1 MDSQKKRL
9 LEKAYH
15 LFFETGTKSVITRP
29 VQEFVDGQVIG
40 IGTAVDEKL
49 RGIGDF
55 RKLLQIQKKQMAGLK
70 IHWEKKRFSSHV
82 TADENTAVYADD
94 VYLTIGTGKEKLK
107 MYLRFS
113 VILHYNGKG
122 WKVIHWHGSKPE
134 EVKSEEDTY
143 GLDQWKKKASE
154 LQQLVE
160 QRTADLLLKNRELEI
175 EASLEKVR
183 TVAMGMK
190 ERADMLKICT
200 MIAKQLSV
208 LGLKEIRN
216 VQTAIFKVPMGTYVN
231 YEFYAKHDK
240 TFITETLYTN
250 HKVALA
256 FAKKMLKGNGAVAI
270 AHMKGKQQVMDW
282 LRYQKGTN
290 VFIDTYLKT
299 ATSLSYYWYSLGPV
313 ALGISAYQPLTKE
326 ELQLFERFLKVF
338 ELAYKRYMDIEK
350 AEAQVREAQ
359 IEAALER
366 VRARSMAMQDSS
378 EIGKLILHVYTELTR
393 LDARLDRCFFMI
405 VDPENLGITWWMA
418 SQEGLLAEN
427 GFFVQYNEHPS
438 HLLYLDHWKKKTKK
452 WHYLFAGK
460 EKRDWDRFGFSKTE
474 LSRLPEPVKK
484 FMASAKS
491 VNLSGSSDAFGSL
504 VTGSFEPLSD
514 EHQDIISRFASVFN
528 QTYTRFND
536 LKKAEAQARES
547 QIEAS
552 LERIR
557 SRTVGMQKSEELKE
571 VIQVVYEQFI
581 RLGIHTE
588 HAGFIIDYRER
599 NDYNTWIADQFGSP
613 SQIAIP
619 YFDCIYYNQFNA
631 AKAERKE
638 FFTLSLT
645 RKEKDHFYKGL
656 FKLIP
661 GFPEASKQIIF
672 RHPGFTISTVLLEN
686 VALYVEN
693 FTGLPYAEEDNAI
706 LIRFG
711 KVFQQTYTRFLDLQ
725 KAEEQAHEAEVQLA
739 LERVRARSLAM
750 HQTSELMEVVNEVAQ
765 QLMKMK
771 IDIDGGIF
779 IVINEEVESD
789 RLPIWGAAGAAN
801 YVEKVIVPELGTAI
815 FTRLVNAILKRESF
829 LTERYT
835 REEKDEFLHNLFKHA
850 PWKQLPAKRKKELL
864 AREGGYCR
872 STVISKFTS
881 IAMINHHGKK
891 FSAADNLILQR
902 FGMVLEQSYTRFLDL
917 QKAEEQSK
925 ESLIQLALERVRART
940 MAMQQSTELPEA
952 ANLLFLQLQAL
963 GMPAW
968 SAGYCIWEDD
978 KKAVTL
984 WMSSEGVIQPP
995 FKAPTTE
1002 DELFIQMREGHEKGK
1017 ALHVVELGGK
1027 KLQAHYQYMRTL
1039 PVVGEVL
1046 DSIIEAGHPL
1056 PVYQVMHYAYF
1067 SKGYLLFIT
1076 YEPVPAAHEIFKR
1089 FANVFD
1095 QTYTR
1100 FLDLQKAEAQAKE
1113 AFIESAL
1120 ERVRSRSLAMHHSSE
1135 LSAVVNT
1142 LLREFTNLEFTLTF
1156 CIINLINE
1164 KDRSNTVWAANPEA
1178 GNQPESYY
1186 MKFEDYPFHHAMWDA
1201 WKDQQKKF
1209 IYTIEGEEKR
1219 IYDEYLYTS
1228 TEFRR
1233 FPKHV
1238 QDANKALKRYVA
1250 GFTFFRFSGL
1260 QTVSE
1265 NPISP
1270 DDLDILERFGRVFEQ
1285 SYTRFLDL
1293 QKAEA
1298 QAREAQIEAA
1308 LERVRSRSMA
1318 MHRSEELSDLS
1329 LELVKQVQ
1337 ALGVATWFCAFNIY
1351 DDDPNSSLEWGSNGQ
1366 GVFPQYRTPREGIF
1380 LRYYQAGQK
1389 GETLLVNEIGE
1400 AECPAHYDYLC
1411 SLPGVG
1417 DQLLQMKAAGL
1428 PFPASQIDHVAF
1440 FKHGY
1445 IIFIT
1450 YEPVPETHEIFK
1462 RFARVF
1468 EQSYTR
1474 FLDLQKAEAQAREAQ
1489 IEVAVER
1496 VRAKALAMHRSEEI
1510 LQVAMTLKEQMEG
1523 LELKG
1528 VTAATIYL
1536 QQDDGLIRAW
1546 DITELKASE
1555 NGPQLTV
1562 DFAFKL
1568 EDTDPQLWVRRIWE
1582 VTERYSV
1589 IEMSGNDFL
1598 ICESW
1603 LRSFDVDA
1611 ADNYL
1616 EFIEA
1621 ADLKHSWHPTVPLEK
1636 GKLNID
1642 FILPPPAEME
1652 FILPKMGAAFDL
1664 AYRRFLDLQK
1674 AESQAREAQIETAL
1688 ERVRSRAMAMHFSD
1702 ELKEVALELRKQ
1714 MGLLGQKD
1722 LEVCAIHLYGLD
1734 ENSFESWS
1742 AMRAPGSAGE
1752 IVQGQARFPKNGIRI
1767 IDELMEKQSAGVR
1780 DYILVNER
1788 EKMVEWF
1795 AVMKQYVPEMYDSI
1809 ISLIGDTPH
1818 YEMKAYWSVAD
1829 FAGGALVMVTYSEPD
1844 EQTRNLLRR
1853 TANVFEL
1860 AYTRFVDLKKA
1871 EAQTR
1876 EAQIEA
1882 ALERVRSRSMAMHKS
1897 TELLEAGEIL
1907 FAEINRL
1914 GIESLTAGYV
1924 LMDKEGVNGFNY
1936 TPDPSTKKVLPLPV
1950 IIPHNETVH
1959 MQQVVDNWKK
1969 GNQFYFVEMDEA
1981 ETIKH
1986 QTFIAERSTNF
1997 TLNAEQLIAI
2007 SPSRLFLHNFYFKE
2021 GYILIVGG
2029 IKLSAEQIEIMLRFA
2044 KVFQQ
2049 TYTRFQ
2055 DLQKAEAQTKE
2066 AQIEAALEKVR
2077 SRTMAMQNSNELQET
2092 AAVLFQ
2098 EFRKLGAEDM
2108 YQVTIGIYDEASQL
2122 IDFRV
2127 TSWSGS
2133 GEQESRAFQL
2143 DMNEPTVLQPAV
2155 QAWKNQQKSVVIDL
2169 SGAKLEGWLEY
2180 RNKMS
2185 GVTVSSADTGGR
2197 RVISAAFYSKGHL
2210 SISTKEPVSAETLHT
2225 LERFAAVFDVTYTRF
2240 QDLQKAE
2247 GQAKEARIE
2256 AALERVRSRTLAM
2269 QKSDELADT
2278 AAVLFQ
2284 QLIALGI
2291 EPNRLYIILIKENN
2305 AEMEAWVTDEDGSK
2319 VSMGFTGNY
2328 NRNRSLLKMYEGWKE
2343 KRTSLVIDMQGEE
2356 LQQYFHYLHDE
2367 LHVPFK
2373 GGLEQ
2378 KRRVQHIVYFSH
2390 GLIGMASPE
2399 EQPIETLQL
2408 MERFAAVFNLTFTR
2422 FNDLK
2427 IAEAHAAQAEQD
2439 LIAIKEAKQKA
2450 EEALTELQ
2458 ATQKQLIQSEK
2469 MASLGELTA
2478 GIAHEIQNPLNFVNN
2493 FSEVSKELLD
2503 EIREELDKG
2512 NLEDA
2517 KEIMQ
2522 DVIQNL
2528 EKIHHHGKRADGI
2541 VKGMLQHS
2549 RTGSGQMEPTDIN
2562 ALCDEYLRL
2571 SYHGLRAKDK
2581 SFNARFETHFDQSVG
2596 KINVLPQDLGRVILN
2611 LINNAFYAV
2620 SAKASAKAD
2629 SAYEPTVEVSTTLSP
2644 LPGRGAGGEVSI
2656 IVKDNGTGI
2665 PQKVLDKIFQPFFT
2679 TKPTGQGTG
2688 LGLSLSY
2695 DIVKAHGGEL
2705 RVETKEGEGTSF
2717 IILIPDIKQ
2726 GL

>member
-94 VYLTIGTGKEKLK
+94 VYLTIGTGKKKLK

-143 GLDQWKKKASE
+143 GVDQWKKKASE

-160 QRTADLLLKNRELEI
+160 QRTADLLMKNRELEI

-200 MIAKQLSV
+200 IIAKQLSV

-256 FAKKMLKGNGAVAI
+256 FAKKMLKGKGAVAI

-282 LRYQKGTN
+282 LRYQKSTN
-290 VFIDTYLKT
+290 VFIDTFLKK

-313 ALGISAYQPLTKE
+313 ALGISTYQPLSKD
-326 ELQLFERFLKVF
+326 ELQLFQRFLKVF
-338 ELAYKRYMDIEK
+338 ELAYQRYLDIEN

-378 EIGKLILHVYTELTR
+378 EIGKLILHVYTELTK

-405 VDPENLGITWWMA
+405 VNPENLGISWWMA

-438 HLLYLDHWKKKTKK
+438 HQLYLNHWKKRTKK

-474 LSRLPEPVKK
+474 LSRLPEPVKQ

-547 QIEAS
+547 QIEAA

-631 AKAERKE
+631 AKAEQKE
-638 FFTLSLT
+638 FFALSLT
-645 RKEKDHFYKGL
+645 RKEKDRFYKGL

-672 RHPGFTISTVLLEN
+672 HHPGFTISTVLLEN
-686 VALYVEN
+686 VALYIEN

-815 FTRLVNAILKRESF
+815 FTILVNAILKRESF

-835 REEKDEFLHNLFKHA
+835 REEKGAFLHNLFKHA

-864 AREGGYCR
+864 ARKGGYCR

-881 IAMINHHGKK
+881 IAMINHHGKE

-952 ANLLFLQLQAL
+952 ANLLFHQLKAL
-963 GMPAW
+963 DMPAW

-984 WMSSEGVIQPP
+984 WMSSEGVLQPP

-1002 DELFIQMREGHEKGK
+1002 DELFIQMREGHEQGK
-1017 ALHVVELGGK
+1017 PLHVVELGGK
-1027 KLQAHYQYMRTL
+1027 KLQAHYQYMRSL

-1100 FLDLQKAEAQAKE
+1100 FLDLQKAEAQTR
-1113 AFIESAL
+1113 ES
-1120 ERVRSRSLAMHHSSE
+1120 
-1135 LSAVVNT
+1135 
-1142 LLREFTNLEFTLTF
+1142 
-1156 CIINLINE
+1156 
-1164 KDRSNTVWAANPEA
+1164 
-1178 GNQPESYY
+1178 
-1186 MKFEDYPFHHAMWDA
+1186 
-1201 WKDQQKKF
+1201 
-1209 IYTIEGEEKR
+1209 
-1219 IYDEYLYTS
+1219 
-1228 TEFRR
+1228 
-1233 FPKHV
+1233 
-1238 QDANKALKRYVA
+1238 
-1250 GFTFFRFSGL
+1250 
-1260 QTVSE
+1260 
-1265 NPISP
+1265 
-1270 DDLDILERFGRVFEQ
+1270 
-1285 SYTRFLDL
+1285 
-1293 QKAEA
+1293 
-1298 QAREAQIEAA
+1298 
-1308 LERVRSRSMA
+1308 
-1318 MHRSEELSDLS
+1318 
-1329 LELVKQVQ
+1329 
-1337 ALGVATWFCAFNIY
+1337 
-1351 DDDPNSSLEWGSNGQ
+1351 
-1366 GVFPQYRTPREGIF
+1366 
-1380 LRYYQAGQK
+1380 
-1389 GETLLVNEIGE
+1389 
-1400 AECPAHYDYLC
+1400 
-1411 SLPGVG
+1411 
-1417 DQLLQMKAAGL
+1417 
-1428 PFPASQIDHVAF
+1428 
-1440 FKHGY
+1440 
-1445 IIFIT
+1445 
-1450 YEPVPETHEIFK
+1450 
-1462 RFARVF
+1462 
-1468 EQSYTR
+1468 
-1474 FLDLQKAEAQAREAQ
+1474 Q

-1546 DITELKASE
+1546 DITELKESAI
-1555 NGPQLTV
+1555 GPQLTV

-1568 EDTDPQLWVRRIWE
+1568 EETDPHLWVRRIWGA
-1582 VTERYSV
+1582 TEKYSV
-1589 IEMSGNDFL
+1589 IEMSGNDFS
-1598 ICESW
+1598 ICERW
-1603 LRSFDVDA
+1603 LRSFDAKA
-1611 ADNYL
+1611 ADHYL
-1616 EFIEA
+1616 QFIKA
-1621 ADLKHSWHPTVPLEK
+1621 ADLKKSWHPTVPLEK

-1752 IVQGQARFPKNGIRI
+1752 IVQGQASFPKSGIGI
-1767 IDELMEKQSAGVR
+1767 IDELMEKQAAGDR

-1809 ISLIGDTPH
+1809 ISLIGDTPQ

-1882 ALERVRSRSMAMHKS
+1882 ALE
-1897 TELLEAGEIL
+1897 
-1907 FAEINRL
+1907 
-1914 GIESLTAGYV
+1914 
-1924 LMDKEGVNGFNY
+1924 
-1936 TPDPSTKKVLPLPV
+1936 
-1950 IIPHNETVH
+1950 
-1959 MQQVVDNWKK
+1959 
-1969 GNQFYFVEMDEA
+1969 
-1981 ETIKH
+1981 
-1986 QTFIAERSTNF
+1986 
-1997 TLNAEQLIAI
+1997 
-2007 SPSRLFLHNFYFKE
+2007 
-2021 GYILIVGG
+2021 
-2029 IKLSAEQIEIMLRFA
+2029 
-2044 KVFQQ
+2044 
-2049 TYTRFQ
+2049 
-2055 DLQKAEAQTKE
+2055 
-2066 AQIEAALEKVR
+2066 KVR
-2077 SRTMAMQNSNELQET
+2077 SRTMAMQSSNELQET

-2143 DMNEPTVLQPAV
+2143 DMNEPTVLKPAV

-2169 SGAKLEGWLEY
+2169 SGEALEGWLQY

-2185 GVTVSSADTGGR
+2185 GITVSSADTGGR

-2210 SISTKEPVSAETLHT
+2210 SISTREPVSAETLHT
-2225 LERFAAVFDVTYTRF
+2225 LERFAAVFDTTYTRF

-2247 GQAKEARIE
+2247 AQTKEAQIELALERVRARTMAMQRSDELSEVVKTIYEQLQHLDFNASACNIVIADKISGDREFWIAGFAEDKYPESYKVPYFNHPYIVAQLDAWKQGEKYAVFEYEGEMKKQFDEIFFSATDFRNVPDDAKKIMIEIPSVTFSTAFFNYGYLQALGSKAVSAENADILKRFARVFEQAYTRFLDLQKAEAQAKEASIE

-2269 QKSDELADT
+2269 QKSDELAET

-2328 NRNRSLLKMYEGWKE
+2328 NRNSSLLKMYEGWKE

-2378 KRRVQHIVYFSH
+2378 KRRIQHIVYFSH

-2503 EIREELDKG
+2503 EIKEELEKG
-2512 NLEDA
+2512 NLDDA

-2528 EKIHHHGKRADGI
+2528 EKINHHGKRADGI

-2581 SFNARFETHFDQSVG
+2581 SFNARFETHFDQSIG

-2695 DIVKAHGGEL
+2695 DIVKAHGGEII
-2705 RVETKEGEGTSF
+2705 VETTEGEGTNF
-2717 IILIPDIKQ
+2717 RILLPV
-2726 GL
+2726 